1 MLQVWM
7 KPGRFTNNKST
18 FYGNLKVGKVV
29 NNFYLVLKYQ
39 YFFMMD
45 MDVGIFVWMS
55 ALSE

>member
-1 MLQVWM
+1 M